1 MVSCEDLL
9 MFCRWQDQER
19 LCSDLFE
26 MRPTDDGICCGFN
39 PIETGWNLGK
49 EKYRL
54 SKIMFLNVDLVNNN
68 KTISKRL
75 KLNEPERVHLPG
87 YRIGLT
93 VALDNDLNDWASTT
107 GRSNGWKVRKRLNEI
122 DHLIFMPLKSKHL
135 KFSGAITQSTRISR
149 FIKTVH

>member
-49 EKYRL
+49 E
-54 SKIMFLNVDLVNNN
+54 NNIN
-68 KTISKRL
+68 
-75 KLNEPERVHLPG
+75 
-87 YRIGLT
+87 
-93 VALDNDLNDWASTT
+93 
-107 GRSNGWKVRKRLNEI
+107 
-122 DHLIFMPLKSKHL
+122 
-135 KFSGAITQSTRISR
+135 
-149 FIKTVH
+149 

>member
-68 KTISKRL
+68 KTISK
-75 KLNEPERVHLPG
+75 
-87 YRIGLT
+87 I
-93 VALDNDLNDWASTT
+93 
-107 GRSNGWKVRKRLNEI
+107 
-122 DHLIFMPLKSKHL
+122 
-135 KFSGAITQSTRISR
+135 KFG
-149 FIKTVH
+149 FIINK